1 MTTAQAVGAVSREA
15 AEWYAIDWPAINRNV
30 RRLQVRIVQATKASR
45 WGRVRALQRLL
56 THSYSGKVLAVRR
69 VRENNGKKTP
79 GVDQEIWDTPE
90 KKTQAVHA
98 LKRRGYQSQPLRRV
112 YIPKSDGKTMRPLGI
127 PTMKDRAQQALYLL
141 ALAPVVETTADKN
154 SYGFRQQ
161 RSCADA
167 MEQCFKALRSANTQ
181 WILEGDI
188 KSFFDKISH
197 DWLLAHV
204 PIDQVILQKWLKSGY
219 MEKHVLHETTD
230 GTPQGGIISPAL
242 ANCALDGLERLLR
255 KNYPAGKRLKSLGGE
270 KPCVNLVRY
279 ADDFVITSKSKE
291 LLAGEIKPLVEHF
304 LQERGLE
311 LSPKKTVI
319 THVEHGFDF
328 LGQNVRRY
336 PNGKLLIKPSKK
348 NVKTF
353 LEDIR
358 RTIKAAHGMSAADL
372 IDQLNPKIRGWAN
385 YHRHVVSKR
394 TFRRVDLMIFS
405 SLWRWARR
413 RHPNKS
419 PRWVKPKYFERRRD
433 RDWSFFGE
441 TCDDEGRSNK
451 VWLYYA
457 KSIPIKRHVKVKGEA
472 NPYDPTDETYF
483 EEREGAHML
492 ETFRG
497 TRTLRYLWYEQRG
510 LCTLCNT
517 KITRITGW
525 RLHYG
530 VPRAMGGSTAASNR
544 VLLHPECMTGFIVS
558 VFPFRNRVSSKEAFE
573 GLELGERK
581 LSRPV
586 LRGPGGRKVAGLPGI
601 QLSRPNA
608 KRKREI

>member
-1 MTTAQAVGAVSREA
+1 MTTAQAVGAVSDEA
-15 AEWYAIDWPAINRNV
+15 AEWYAINWQTINRNV
-30 RRLQVRIVQATKASR
+30 RRLQVRIVQATKESR
-45 WGRVRALQRLL
+45 WGKVRALQHLL

-69 VRENNGKKTP
+69 VTENDGKKTP

-90 KKTQAVHA
+90 KKTQAVHT

-141 ALAPVVETTADKN
+141 ALVPVVETTADKN

-167 MEQCFKALRSANTQ
+167 IKQCFLALRSANTQ

-188 KSFFDKISH
+188 KSCFDKISH

-204 PIDQVILQKWLKSGY
+204 PMDRVILQKWLKSGY

-255 KNYPAGKRLKSLGGE
+255 EKYPAEKRLKSLGGG

-291 LLAGEIKPLVEHF
+291 LLEGEIKPLVERF

-311 LSPKKTVI
+311 LSPTKTVI
-319 THVEHGFDF
+319 THVEKGFDF

-353 LEDIR
+353 LGGIR
-358 RTIKAAHGMSAADL
+358 QAIKAALGMSAADL

-394 TFRRVDLMIFS
+394 TFGRVDHALFS
-405 SLWRWARR
+405 SLWQWARR
-413 RHPNKS
+413 RHPNKN
-419 PRWVKPKYFERRRD
+419 PRWFKSKYFERRGD

-441 TCDDEGRSNK
+441 SCDDEGRPKK
-451 VWLYYA
+451 VWLFHA
-457 KSIPIKRHVKVKGEA
+457 KSTPIKRHVKVKGEA
-472 NPYDPTDETYF
+472 NPYDPTYETYF

-510 LCTLCNT
+510 LCTQCNT

-525 RLHYG
+525 RLHYC
-530 VPRAMGGSTAASNR
+530 VPRVKGGSTGATNC
-544 VLLHPECMTGFIVS
+544 VLLHPECHDRVHRQHLFVS
-558 VFPFRNRVSSKEAFE
+558 K
-573 GLELGERK
+573 
-581 LSRPV
+581 SR
-586 LRGPGGRKVAGLPGI
+586 LP
-601 QLSRPNA
+601 
-608 KRKREI
+608 

>member
-15 AEWYAIDWPAINRNV
+15 AEWYAIDWPAIHRNV
-30 RRLQVRIVQATKASR
+30 RRLQVRIVQATKESR

-69 VRENNGKKTP
+69 VTENNGKKTP

-98 LKRRGYQSQPLRRV
+98 LKRRGYRSQPLRRV

-127 PTMKDRAQQALYLL
+127 PTMIDRGQQALHLL
-141 ALAPVVETTADKN
+141 ALDPVVETTADRN
-154 SYGFRQQ
+154 SYGFRQK

-167 MEQCFKALRSANTQ
+167 MVQCFLALRSANTQ

-188 KSFFDKISH
+188 KSCFDKISH
-197 DWLLAHV
+197 EWLLAHV
-204 PIDQVILQKWLKSGY
+204 LMDRVILQKWLKSGY
-219 MEKHVLHETTD
+219 MEKHVLHDTTD

-242 ANCALDGLERLLR
+242 ANCTLDGLERLLQE
-255 KNYPAGKRLKSLGGE
+255 KYPAGKRLKSLGGE

-291 LLAGEIKPLVEHF
+291 LLEGEIKPLVAQF

-311 LSPKKTVI
+311 LSPTKTVI

-336 PNGKLLIKPSKK
+336 PNGKLLTKPSKK
-348 NVKTF
+348 NVGTF
-353 LEDIR
+353 MKGIR
-358 RTIKAAHGMSAADL
+358 RTIKAAHGVSAADL

-394 TFRRVDLMIFS
+394 TFGHVDRNIFS
-405 SLWRWARR
+405 SLWQWARR

-419 PRWVKPKYFERRRD
+419 PRWFKPKYFDRRGN

-441 TCDDEGRSNK
+441 TCDDEGRPTK

-457 KSIPIKRHVKVKGEA
+457 KSTPIKRHVKVKGEA
-472 NPYDPTDETYF
+472 NPYDPTYETYF

-510 LCTLCNT
+510 LCTQCNT

-525 RLHYG
+525 RLHYC
-530 VPRAMGGSTAASNR
+530 VPRVKGGSTGATNC
-544 VLLHPECMTGFIVS
+544 VLLHPECHDRVHRQRLPVS
-558 VFPFRNRVSSKEAFE
+558 KPR
-573 GLELGERK
+573 LL
-581 LSRPV
+581 
-586 LRGPGGRKVAGLPGI
+586 
-601 QLSRPNA
+601 
-608 KRKREI
+608 